1 MRTWFYGPGS
11 RLTRLGMWFLG
22 PLHVE
27 GLEHVPT
34 DGPFIL
40 VANHLSNLDPLII
53 GSTAG
58 HQAGRLIHF
67 VSKEELRHWPI
78 IGWLATQSGVFFV
91 RRGEGDRQAQRTA
104 LRFLTNGEPVGLF
117 PEGHRS
123 RDGVMHAGRAGAAL
137 LAARSGAPIL
147 PVGISGTSRLFP
159 NGTHL
164 PHRSPVTVR
173 IGEPLHLPR
182 QPDGRIDRIRLE
194 ADTDRIMREIAAL
207 VPASQ
212 RGAYAGPAPAA
223 DAPSDLPGASP

>member
-1 MRTWFYGPGS
+1 MRSWFYGPGS

-27 GLEHVPT
+27 GLERVPPA
-34 DGPFIL
+34 GPFIL

-58 HQAGRLIHF
+58 HKAGRLIHF
-67 VSKEELRHWPI
+67 VSKEELRHWPL

-104 LRFLTNGEPVGLF
+104 LRFLTGGEPVGLF

-123 RDGVMHAGRAGAAL
+123 RDGVMHPGRAGAAL
-137 LAARSGAPIL
+137 LAVRSGAPIL
-147 PVGISGTSRLFP
+147 PVGISGTSGLFP

-173 IGEPLHLPR
+173 IGQPFTLPH
-182 QPDGRIDRIRLE
+182 QPDGRMDRGQLD

-207 VPASQ
+207 VPAAL
-212 RGAYAGPAPAA
+212 RGVYAGPQPAA
-223 DAPSDLPGASP
+223 ESGA